1 MAVMLETYKHL
12 TNSLVNRVN
21 AQRGMNNRL
30 RDAVLP
36 RGVRKSFVQLAKL
49 AAERQLAVGILAEAS
64 QRVPGNKFA
73 ITAVHT
79 WFANIEETNL
89 AVAAL
94 NENWQLTSDQL
105 PAQAEWH
112 RIIYKNTPAK
122 AILLSQP
129 VAGTAVANQPEL
141 LNMNVLSAV
150 AGSVGHFASCLAEAD
165 QIAQVAAHNQV
176 LLVPNVGLLTWANSL
191 EEAIAFT
198 ETVNRMCEII
208 LASTH

>member
-1 MAVMLETYKHL
+1 MLETYKHL
-12 TNSLVNRVN
+12 TNSLVRRVN

-36 RGVRKSFVQLAKL
+36 RGVRKSFVQMARL

-79 WFANIEETNL
+79 WFANLEEDDL
-89 AVAAL
+89 VVAAL
-94 NENWQLTSDQL
+94 NENWQLTADQL
-105 PAQAEWH
+105 PAQANWH
-112 RIIYKNTPAK
+112 RTIYKNTSAQ

-129 VAGTAVANQPEL
+129 VAGTAVANQPQKFTPEIL
-141 LNMNVLSAV
+141 
-150 AGSVGHFASCLAEAD
+150 AGAASSVGGLATCPAD
-165 QIAQVAAHNQV
+165 TQQIGVLTGQHQV
-176 LLVPNVGLLTWANSL
+176 LLVANVGVLAWGDSL
-191 EEAIAFT
+191 AQAIAIT

-208 LASTH
+208 LA

>member
-1 MAVMLETYKHL
+1 MLETYKHL

-36 RGVRKSFVQLAKL
+36 RATRKSFVQLARL

-79 WFANIEETNL
+79 WFANIEEENL
-89 AVAAL
+89 VVAAL
-94 NENWQLTSDQL
+94 NENWQLTADQL

-112 RIIYKNTPAK
+112 RIVYKNTSAQ

-129 VAGTAVANQPEL
+129 VAGTAVANQPDL
-141 LNMNVLSAV
+141 LNQASLPAV
-150 AGSVGHFASCLAEAD
+150 AESVGNIARCAAD
-165 QIAQVAAHNQV
+165 NAQIATMAANNQV
-176 LLVPNVGLLTWANSL
+176 LLIPGVGVLTWADSL
-191 EEAIAFT
+191 QEAIAFT

>member
-1 MAVMLETYKHL
+1 MLETYKHL
-12 TNSLVNRVN
+12 TNSLVRRVN

-36 RGVRKSFVQLAKL
+36 RATRKSFVQMARL

-79 WFANIEETNL
+79 WFANIEEENL
-89 AVAAL
+89 VVAAL
-94 NENWQLTSDQL
+94 NENWQLTADQL

-112 RIIYKNTPAK
+112 RLIYKSTPAQ

-129 VAGTAVANQPEL
+129 VAATAVANQPKKFTAEIL
-141 LNMNVLSAV
+141 
-150 AGSVGHFASCLAEAD
+150 AGAAKSVGGIATCPADATQMSALAG
-165 QIAQVAAHNQV
+165 QNRV
-176 LLVPNVGLLTWANSL
+176 LLVPNVGVLAWGDSL
-191 EEAIAFT
+191 AQAIALT

-208 LASTH
+208 LA